1 MPNEYF
7 IENAEDLLKTPEP
20 PVTFTKMIEVTP
32 QRAFGAKEKTA
43 QGHQL
48 TPCSTPVPP
57 QTTTPMMIPRLAN
70 ESIGTPSSDTSTP
83 QCLPPQ
89 PMTVTP
95 MIKHSNERA
104 NSPTSLLQQ
113 MESNDLP
120 APPTMGTPGLK
131 TIVPVGIESPIAMAE
146 LSFDLDDL
154 PPPPDIKSV
163 EILKPGVLSQ
173 NLKIIFSGNWFG
185 WAKVKFCTQ

>member
-1 MPNEYF
+1 MAYEYF
-7 IENAEDLLKTPEP
+7 IGNAEDLLKTPEP

-32 QRAFGAKEKTA
+32 QRPFGAKEETA
-43 QGHQL
+43 QCNYQL

-57 QTTTPMMIPRLAN
+57 QTTTPMMKARLAN
-70 ESIGTPSSDTSTP
+70 ESTGTPSSDTSTP

-95 MIKHSNERA
+95 MINHSNEGA

-146 LSFDLDDL
+146 LSFDLDNL

-163 EILKPGVLSQ
+163 EILKPGVYSQ
-173 NLKIIFSGNWFG
+173 NL
-185 WAKVKFCTQ
+185 AYC